1 MGRKP
6 IQTGTDDDGH
16 IKATTDATDAFQ
28 DLIFLQKPVTL
39 YAACF

>member
-1 MGRKP
+1 MRRKP

-16 IKATTDATDAFQ
+16 IKATTDAFQ
-28 DLIFLQKPVTL
+28 DLIFFQKPVTL